1 MKGCVMKLRFFLI
14 TYTAA
19 NLSLILYGA
28 LALLMPNI
36 LLKPFSEDVYQF
48 PEGAF
53 RAIIYL
59 AALFRLIG
67 FFNCILGTLGLLIL
81 RRFKE
86 SGQKW
91 YLKIVIAS
99 TILAYVGPI
108 VFDNTVGNIG
118 FFEIVEHILF
128 VLMVIFGSIML
139 RDRRAN

>member
-1 MKGCVMKLRFFLI
+1 MKLRFSLI

-19 NLSLILYGA
+19 NAGLILYGA
-28 LALLMPNI
+28 LVLLMPNI
-36 LLKPFSEDVYQF
+36 ILQPFSEHVYQF

-53 RAIIYL
+53 RVVTYL

-67 FFNCILGTLGLLIL
+67 FFNFILGTLGLLIL
-81 RRFKE
+81 RRYKE

-91 YLKIVIAS
+91 YLKIVMAS

-118 FFEIVEHILF
+118 FFEIVEDILL
-128 VLMVIFGSIML
+128 VLMIIFGPIML
-139 RDRRAN
+139 RESGEN